1 MSRLYPIGGAFTL
14 EDARK
19 GVDDVERNVYQP
31 ILLLQPAQREA
42 HRHRGKARDERGGQQ
57 AWRLARCRPGGGYEE
72 TVRLPASQVE

>member
-19 GVDDVERNVYQP
+19 GVDDEERNVYQP

-42 HRHRGKARDERGGQQ
+42 HRHRGKARDELICGDRSK
-57 AWRLARCRPGGGYEE
+57 CNPI
-72 TVRLPASQVE
+72 LPVSHMY